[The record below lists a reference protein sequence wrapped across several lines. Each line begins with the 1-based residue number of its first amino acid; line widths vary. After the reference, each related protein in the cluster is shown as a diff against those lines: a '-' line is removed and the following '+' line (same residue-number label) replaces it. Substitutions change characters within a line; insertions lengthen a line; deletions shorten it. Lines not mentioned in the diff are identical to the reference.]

1 MVNDRKKNQDETE
14 NENKKKPMGGENR
27 PGQAKQTQGE
37 ASRGKQFEGGREGSG
52 SSNQPKTSRSKGQSK
67 ADKDTETSTDDDQS

>member
-1 MVNDRKKNQDETE
+1 VVNDRKKNQDETE
-14 NENKKKPMGGENR
+14 NENKKKTMGGENR

-52 SSNQPKTSRSKGQSK
+52 SSSEPKTARTGGKPKGKS
-67 ADKDTETSTDDDQS
+67 DTESSTDDDQQ